1 MTPAPKLPNVTVQ
14 ASASSSCEDAKESQA
29 RRPKPLRR
37 WSVAELIAGAA
48 VRRSMMTVW
57 TGAQR

>member
-1 MTPAPKLPNVTVQ
+1 MTPAAPKVPTVTVQ
-14 ASASSSCEDAKESQA
+14 ASASSPCEDAKESSA

-37 WSVAELIAGAA
+37 WSVAELLAGAA
-48 VRRSMMTVW
+48 VRRPMTVW